1 LFYNIGQ
8 KHFKGQWRLAISAVV
23 FSVGYAF
30 LEYYVIRDTTFGLQP
45 VLFSLLYPYH
55 FLMAL
60 AFGLAG
66 YAFLRTHSGPRALLP
81 GIILTG
87 ALFSTM
93 LVIEDFMWFTLRA
106 AAPLQEDMN
115 GGRLV
120 MQGEWSTQFLG
131 SVDAHLTAIPNW
143 YFLNLLFTLAVIMTT
158 RSRQKI
164 AETITGTP

>member
-1 LFYNIGQ
+1 M
-8 KHFKGQWRLAISAVV
+8 AISAVV

-55 FLMAL
+55 FFMAL

-66 YAFLRTHSGPRALLP
+66 YALLRTHLGPRALLP

-87 ALFSTM
+87 ALFSSM

-106 AAPLQEDMN
+106 AAPLQDDMY

-120 MQGEWSTQFLG
+120 TQGEWSTQFLG
-131 SVDAHLTAIPNW
+131 SVDAHLKTHRKASRI
-143 YFLNLLFTLAVIMTT
+143 FSRVRCTGIRVNL
-158 RSRQKI
+158 
-164 AETITGTP
+164 